1 MKIKP
6 SAILFDMDGVLIDS
20 LDSWWNALN
29 QALKSFNHKEIS
41 KNEFINKYWG
51 HDLRD
56 NLKKMK
62 LDPNIG
68 TFCNL
73 IYSEHLDTVKIYN
86 DTKDTL
92 QKLKKYV
99 KAIITNT
106 PKDCTKQILK
116 KFDIKTYFS
125 LIITSDEVQ
134 KAKPNPE
141 IIYTACERLHTSPE
155 NVLLIG
161 DTESDVQAGKAA
173 GCTVVGIKIK
183 SDYTIERLS
192 ELIEIVE

>member
-6 SAILFDMDGVLIDS
+6 SAIFFDMDGVLIDS

-29 QALKSFNHKEIS
+29 QALKAFNHKEIS
-41 KNEFINKYWG
+41 KNEFIKKYWG

-56 NLKKMK
+56 NLRKMK
-62 LDPNIG
+62 LNPNIG
-68 TFCNL
+68 NFCNL
-73 IYSEHLDTVKIYN
+73 VYSEHLDRVNIYN

-92 QKLKKYV
+92 LKLNKYI

-116 KFDIKTYFS
+116 KFDIETYFS
-125 LIITSDEVQ
+125 LVITSDEVQ
-134 KAKPNPE
+134 KAKPDPE
-141 IIYTACERLHTSPE
+141 IIYAACERLHTSPE

-173 GCTVVGIKIK
+173 GCTVVGIKIE

-192 ELIEIVE
+192 ELIELVE

>member
-20 LDSWWNALN
+20 LDSWFNALN
-29 QALKSFNHKEIS
+29 QALKAFNKKEIS

-73 IYSEHLDTVKIYN
+73 IYSEHLNTIKIYN
-86 DTKDTL
+86 DTKVTL
-92 QKLKKYV
+92 QKLHKYV

-116 KFDIKTYFS
+116 KFNIETYFS

-134 KAKPNPE
+134 KAKPDPE
-141 IIYTACERLHTSPE
+141 IIYKACEKLHISHK

-161 DTESDVQAGKAA
+161 DTQSDVIAGKAA
-173 GCTVVGIKIK
+173 GCTVVGINIK

-192 ELIEIVE
+192 ELVEIVE

>member
-29 QALKSFNHKEIS
+29 QALKAFNHKEIR

-56 NLKKMK
+56 NLKKMR

-68 TFCNL
+68 NFCNT
-73 IYSEHLDTVKIYN
+73 IYSENLDTIKIYN
-86 DTKDTL
+86 DTKTTL
-92 QKLKKYV
+92 QKLNKYI

-116 KFDIKTYFS
+116 KFNIETFFS

-134 KAKPNPE
+134 KAKPDPE
-141 IIYTACERLHTSPE
+141 IIYKACESLHVSPE

-161 DTESDVQAGKAA
+161 DTKSDIQAGKAS
-173 GCTVVGIKIK
+173 GCSRAKW
-183 SDYTIERLS
+183 
-192 ELIEIVE
+192 